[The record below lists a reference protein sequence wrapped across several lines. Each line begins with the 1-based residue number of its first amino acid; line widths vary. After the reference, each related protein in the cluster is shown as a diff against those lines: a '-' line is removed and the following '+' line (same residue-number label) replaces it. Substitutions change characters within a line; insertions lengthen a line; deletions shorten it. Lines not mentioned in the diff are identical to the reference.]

1 MSNSII
7 ITIIICATVVSIF
20 VIACIHETIKTT
32 AAIRSIKK
40 FDAAFKD
47 FAKKNAA
54 NNATTS
60 ELTPEGWKPLDFP
73 NDFTI
78 EKRPG
83 GSMSDKYH

>member
-32 AAIRSIKK
+32 AAMRSIKK

-54 NNATTS
+54 NNATTT
-60 ELTPEGWKPLDFP
+60 ELTPEGWAPLDFP
-73 NDFTI
+73 NGTI